1 MLEWLSGDPLVGILT
16 TIGFFTFLIIGRQ
29 YKLYRITQKGNVDDL
44 HFNLST
50 KKEHRP
56 FTN

>member
-29 YKLYRITQKGNVDDL
+29 VRLRQMRREK
-44 HFNLST
+44 
-50 KKEHRP
+50 
-56 FTN
+56 